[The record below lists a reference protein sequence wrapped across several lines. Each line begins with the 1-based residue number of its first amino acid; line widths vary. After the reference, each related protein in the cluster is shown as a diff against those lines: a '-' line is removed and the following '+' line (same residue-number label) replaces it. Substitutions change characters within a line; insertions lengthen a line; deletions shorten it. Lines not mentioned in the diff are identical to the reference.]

1 MNGRVGILKC
11 GKVSE
16 QINVQCVLTLIYCIL
31 INQFARHLIL
41 LFLIYLPT
49 HNINISIS
57 HYYPAIRDFTYMLR
71 QTYPDRFTVTSPEL
85 VIPIASGDYP
95 HVIANKIPHTNGVA
109 PVLMFGSTFR
119 DMNIYP
125 NMVAMPMPPP
135 EHMGCFVHWVQN
147 NGNGHVCKQ
156 WMPGTPDASSNGGG
170 TLVFGE
176 EYGLEYDDL
185 IVSKK

>member
-1 MNGRVGILKC
+1 
-11 GKVSE
+11 
-16 QINVQCVLTLIYCIL
+16 
-31 INQFARHLIL
+31 
-41 LFLIYLPT
+41 
-49 HNINISIS
+49 
-57 HYYPAIRDFTYMLR
+57 MLR

-147 NGNGHVCKQ
+147 IGNGHVCKQ

-185 IVSKK
+185 IVSKKIAVCLLLCVTIYMHISFWFCTTIYYSNKIDICAHNHKNAHNISLNLYGEVLTLDTS

>member
-1 MNGRVGILKC
+1 
-11 GKVSE
+11 
-16 QINVQCVLTLIYCIL
+16 
-31 INQFARHLIL
+31 
-41 LFLIYLPT
+41 
-49 HNINISIS
+49 
-57 HYYPAIRDFTYMLR
+57 MLR

-156 WMPGTPDASSNGGG
+156 WMPGTPDGSSNGGG

-185 IVSKK
+185 IVSKKIAVCLLLCVTICTFLFGSVQLYYSNKIDICAHNHKNAHNTQPFSLNLYGEVRTLDTS